1 MIPRMFST
9 WIEDLGDSKTIA
21 QFLLAKSREEEGKPI
36 WHLELGEPDISSPN
50 SVKQALIEALE
61 NDFTQYTVTRG
72 IPQLRKGIADYFSSI
87 YNAPKINPSEEI
99 VVVPGSKFGLY
110 ASIMSFVNPGDE
122 VIIAPV
128 PIWSTY
134 GDLVKHFK
142 GKPIFI
148 PGGLDKGIDLNAIEK
163 AITPK
168 TKLLI
173 INSPNNPSSLDY
185 SLAYKGI
192 AEILEKHPTINCI
205 SDEIYSELAYSG
217 TTPTILKYTNVRD
230 QIILVSGFSKA
241 WSMTGYR
248 LGYVIAPAD
257 ITKKIA
263 QIQSNIT
270 TCATSFVQSAG
281 IAALKDRAHVEYAR
295 KIYTERSKLVMDLL
309 SEIPEISVKSPK
321 AAFYAFPRIAGAKDD
336 FAEKLLDK
344 TGVSITKGSVFN
356 APTVEYVRISFSAKN
371 EVIEAGLHKL
381 KEFIR
386 MEL

>member
-72 IPQLRKGIADYFSSI
+72 IPQLRKGIADYFSYI

-142 GKPIFI
+142 VKPIFI
-148 PGGLDKGIDLNAIEK
+148 P
-163 AITPK
+163 
-168 TKLLI
+168 
-173 INSPNNPSSLDY
+173 
-185 SLAYKGI
+185 
-192 AEILEKHPTINCI
+192 
-205 SDEIYSELAYSG
+205 
-217 TTPTILKYTNVRD
+217 
-230 QIILVSGFSKA
+230 
-241 WSMTGYR
+241 
-248 LGYVIAPAD
+248 
-257 ITKKIA
+257 
-263 QIQSNIT
+263 
-270 TCATSFVQSAG
+270 
-281 IAALKDRAHVEYAR
+281 
-295 KIYTERSKLVMDLL
+295 
-309 SEIPEISVKSPK
+309 
-321 AAFYAFPRIAGAKDD
+321 
-336 FAEKLLDK
+336 
-344 TGVSITKGSVFN
+344 
-356 APTVEYVRISFSAKN
+356 
-371 EVIEAGLHKL
+371 
-381 KEFIR
+381 
-386 MEL
+386 